1 LHNPERRNGISQPY
15 CIETYLQH
23 QKFGIGKNLMVY
35 KLRITAMTLY
45 KNAMMPN
52 THGFFGFQTLLLVI
66 THGFAY
72 LQTLS
77 SLGMTSVLEKLGYFE
92 AYSSYVGEG
101 QTQTGR
107 RM

>member
-1 LHNPERRNGISQPY
+1 MASVIQTVSKGTCNTKSLASA
-15 CIETYLQH
+15 
-23 QKFGIGKNLMVY
+23 KNLTVY

-45 KNAMMPN
+45 RNAMMPN
-52 THGFFGFQTLLLVI
+52 TNGLFGFQTFLLVI
-66 THGFAY
+66 TNGFAY

-77 SLGMTSVLEKLGYFE
+77 SFGMTSVLEKLGYFE
-92 AYSSYVGEG
+92 AHSSYVGEG

>member
-1 LHNPERRNGISQPY
+1 MASVIQTVSKSNYNIKNFASA
-15 CIETYLQH
+15 
-23 QKFGIGKNLMVY
+23 KNLTVY

-52 THGFFGFQTLLLVI
+52 TNGFFGFQTLLLVI

-77 SLGMTSVLEKLGYFE
+77 SFGMTSVLEKLGYFE